1 MPFTLTCMLC
11 LAGAAAPAAPA
22 AGDAGDGA
30 TTSLVLASA
39 PAAHPDLHFSDLGP
53 ASALAQHDHGSHE
66 EGGEGDTQGRG
77 EHGAW
82 MGTTMIVVMVAMMV
96 GVGAVM
102 MARGSFMTARSSS
115 PAAAAVPVTAPAR
128 FLAPGG

>member
-11 LAGAAAPAAPA
+11 LAGAATPAAPA

-53 ASALAQHDHGSHE
+53 ASALGAQE

-102 MARGSFMTARSSS
+102 MARGSFMAARSSS
-115 PAAAAVPVTAPAR
+115 PAAAAVPVSAPAR